1 MSLEKKTD
9 KTDKTERSERNS
21 TSTMSESMYVVK
33 RNGEQE
39 EVSFDKIIKRI
50 QKYSKDL
57 TKSNAIELVIN
68 PTSLA
73 QVDVLY
79 VKLGCTA
86 FI

>member
-50 QKYSKDL
+50 QKYSKDFL
-57 TKSNAIELVIN
+57 FIDGLITKTKTNGIRKSICKRILW
-68 PTSLA
+68 
-73 QVDVLY
+73 
-79 VKLGCTA
+79 
-86 FI
+86 